1 MVAEERNLSPNL
13 LNLSS
18 HLIQSQGER
27 TMNLS
32 LTLEQKDVFHVT
44 PDLPDWVS
52 KKNKDIMEVWKTL
65 KHNKNHLILKQCCH
79 DIFLY
84 IEHNFSVITKFHVS
98 KCFL

>member
-27 TMNLS
+27 AMNLS
-32 LTLEQKDVFHVT
+32 LTLEQEDVFHVT

-52 KKNKDIMEVWKTL
+52 KKHGYNGSVENIKTQQ
-65 KHNKNHLILKQCCH
+65 KSFN
-79 DIFLY
+79 
-84 IEHNFSVITKFHVS
+84 IETVLS
-98 KCFL
+98 